1 MAGPY
6 IPLSDLD
13 SNQTHPGQS
22 HNDANDSSVPL
33 NHITPNKAPN
43 KTFFF
48 GINFGLFCKTIVRC
62 IATIVIL
69 ALLSVTFMVYEKKR
83 NFSKNQKV
91 IFQSIVTAESLC
103 VGLNFFV
110 SLSSF
115 IPKKHIECPT
125 DSQNC
130 RTHSKI

>member
-13 SNQTHPGQS
+13 SNQTHPDQS

-69 ALLSVTFMVYEKKR
+69 ASLGVTFYVYERKG

-91 IFQSIVTAESLC
+91 IFQSIFTAESLC

-110 SLSSF
+110 SF
-115 IPKKHIECPT
+115 IPKKHIET
-125 DSQNC
+125 FRLSN
-130 RTHSKI
+130 